1 MKSEINNN
9 SISQSEETQLLNSAS
24 AVIGGNVA
32 GKNNVRKSGKGAT
45 IAAGAGGFAA
55 GMAGGIGGTAVA
67 ATVDDAEIKADIEN
81 PDDVEP
87 IAVPDKDDVILANNE
102 GVRYA
107 HVDADNFND
116 AFAQARAQVGPG
128 GVFEYNGKLYGTYL
142 ADEWDKMTP
151 QERADYQNRV
161 NEIAPSHSAASDA
174 APATDV
180 SGHHD
185 ASSAVVHT
193 NAEMISAEPDDAEI
207 RVLGVEAVQSE
218 DGRIMNVALVECDGD
233 QALLVD
239 VDNNGTIDVM
249 LHDDNG
255 DGQIQESEIHD
266 VSGAG
271 LEVADLMQAQAAGE
285 GDLLYASNDGMPDY
299 VNDADSTMFV

>member
-1 MKSEINNN
+1 MNN
-9 SISQSEETQLLNSAS
+9 EETRLNNDEKPGSNASMNQKAEANKKSNLGGIAAAS
-24 AVIGGNVA
+24 AGSFVA
-32 GKNNVRKSGKGAT
+32 GA
-45 IAAGAGGFAA
+45 AAGAA
-55 GMAGGIGGTAVA
+55 TTVA
-67 ATVDDAEIKADIEN
+67 ASNTAEEIVAPVDAQEESDAEN
-81 PDDVEP
+81 VE
-87 IAVPDKDDVILANNE
+87 VPAPEQAILANDE
-102 GVRYA
+102 GIRYA

-142 ADEWDKMTP
+142 ADEWNEMTP

-161 NEIAPSHSAASDA
+161 NEIAPSHHAASND
-174 APATDV
+174 APAADV
-180 SGHHD
+180 AGHHD
-185 ASSAVVHT
+185 SSPAVVNT

-207 RVLGVEAVQSE
+207 RVLGVEAVQRE
-218 DGRIMNVALVECDGD
+218 DGQVMNVALVECEGD

-255 DGQIQESEIHD
+255 DGQLQESEMHD

-271 LEVADLMQAQAAGE
+271 IEVADLMQAQAAGE

>member
-9 SISQSEETQLLNSAS
+9 SIFQSEETHLINPTPP
-24 AVIGGNVA
+24 VKDGDVVKKDG
-32 GKNNVRKSGKGAT
+32 VRKRGKGSV
-45 IAAGAGGFAA
+45 IAAGAGGFVA
-55 GMAGGIGGTAVA
+55 GIAGGIGGTAIA
-67 ATVDDAEIKADIEN
+67 ATVDDAEIKADIEK
-81 PDDVEP
+81 PTDVETIDIP
-87 IAVPDKDDVILANNE
+87 AKEDVILANDE

-128 GVFEYNGKLYGTYL
+128 GVFEYNGRLYGTYL
-142 ADEWDKMTP
+142 ADEWEAMTP
-151 QERADYQNRV
+151 QQRADYQNRV
-161 NEIAPSHSAASDA
+161 NEIAPSHGSGTSNGTTHPSKPSVDPNNPEPPTPPTTPEPSDN
-174 APATDV
+174 D
-180 SGHHD
+180 
-185 ASSAVVHT
+185 
-193 NAEMISAEPDDAEI
+193 I
-207 RVLGVEAVQSE
+207 RVLGVETVQRE
-218 DGRIMNVALVECDGD
+218 DGQVMNVALVECEGD

-255 DGQIQESEIHD
+255 DGQLQESEIHN

-271 LEVADLMQAQAAGE
+271 IEVADLMQAQAAGE